1 MCFFNLILFQHILF
15 LGYNFYIYIYV
26 FLHRALFSYN
36 TSIKEI
42 IERSFLLQL
51 VEYFILFKLTME
63 KLDIDYSLKNIPIP
77 SNESYLIKLI
87 EKIESVVKRMRWRAH
102 FFLQEKHESD
112 IRREDFGFKS
122 KITPPQCEHMEAFE
136 KELLNII
143 PNIKSRSVKDAFQKR
158 LKEDILKIKQSP
170 NVFVFADKTS
180 NIYEMPE

>member
-1 MCFFNLILFQHILF
+1 M
-15 LGYNFYIYIYV
+15 
-26 FLHRALFSYN
+26 
-36 TSIKEI
+36 
-42 IERSFLLQL
+42 LQL
-51 VEYFILFKLTME
+51 VECFILFKLTME

-143 PNIKSRSVKDAFQKR
+143 TKYQIPICKRCISEEVKRGHSKNKTVTKR
-158 LKEDILKIKQSP
+158 FCLRRQNK
-170 NVFVFADKTS
+170 
-180 NIYEMPE
+180 